1 MGTSDSAERPPRLR
15 AREWGVR
22 VGLYLVLLAFDVWLV
37 FALPNGPWQDKVS
50 LVLAIVGV
58 FGLGVGLLNRSEL
71 KAALPEFIDIEA
83 MTSHNLQLFV
93 DGNLRPLGASSEF
106 MIALLYGRDPWSRPD
121 MAIGW
126 RVALVP
132 LSVVSFLAVVA
143 ACLLWFLAVAA
154 YLIIVAPFA
163 YLAYAVVSLPLLRI
177 RDPGR
182 GADQRPPGI
191 GGIDPRE
198 IVKANLVELRVFMV
212 GAILPTFAFVI
223 QLIQLY

>member
-1 MGTSDSAERPPRLR
+1 
-15 AREWGVR
+15 
-22 VGLYLVLLAFDVWLV
+22 
-37 FALPNGPWQDKVS
+37 VS

-71 KAALPEFIDIEA
+71 KKALPRFINIEE
-83 MTSHNLQLFV
+83 MTSHNLRLFI
-93 DGNLRPLGASSEF
+93 DGNLRPISASSQF
-106 MIALLYGRDPWSRPD
+106 MTALLYGRDPWSRPD
-121 MAIGW
+121 VAIGW
-126 RVALVP
+126 RIALFP
-132 LSVVSFLAVVA
+132 LSVVSSFAVVA
-143 ACLLWFLAVAA
+143 VCLLWFVAAAA

-182 GADQRPPGI
+182 GADQRSPGI
-191 GGIDPRE
+191 PEVHPRE